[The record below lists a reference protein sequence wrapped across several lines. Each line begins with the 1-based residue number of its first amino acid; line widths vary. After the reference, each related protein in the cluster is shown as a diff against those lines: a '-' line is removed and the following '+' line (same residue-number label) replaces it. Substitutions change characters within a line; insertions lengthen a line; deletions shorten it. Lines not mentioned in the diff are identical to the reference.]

1 MNYELMVANC
11 ICDSSYLQ
19 GNMENLANYEKED
32 TETLSFKSITK
43 SFIANLLSFN
53 FDVIRCYN
61 LALNI
66 KILKNNIGFYC
77 LSSML
82 VLQIIFLI
90 VYSVK
95 KLKSLKNFM
104 LIYKDKNMMSGNI
117 NSKMKT
123 KTKSAPPPKN
133 KKSIFSPLDNDLEEA
148 NNNQKYIKKKL
159 NKLEKEINDNFL
171 DNNDNTTSRKKIL
184 SENNN
189 NNAEKE
195 LNKKLQNN
203 FFKFSKFQKN
213 KKNSKEKF
221 LFSNNFGQAINIQT
235 PILNINN
242 NNFIDENN
250 RNENNKRK

>member
-1 MNYELMVANC
+1 MKYISDVEELNIRSAKDLANQGIDVFNASDEFFNDICHQYDNSEGKDIILEDRRNDIYQNATFCQDGCVYSGMNYELMVANC

-104 LIYKDKNMMSGNI
+104 LIYKDKNMMSGNK

-123 KTKSAPPPKN
+123 KTK
-133 KKSIFSPLDNDLEEA
+133 
-148 NNNQKYIKKKL
+148 
-159 NKLEKEINDNFL
+159 
-171 DNNDNTTSRKKIL
+171 
-184 SENNN
+184 
-189 NNAEKE
+189 
-195 LNKKLQNN
+195 
-203 FFKFSKFQKN
+203 
-213 KKNSKEKF
+213 
-221 LFSNNFGQAINIQT
+221 
-235 PILNINN
+235 
-242 NNFIDENN
+242 
-250 RNENNKRK
+250 